1 MRSRIVFSGE
11 HRFGFR
17 LRAPAHDGSVTRGS
31 HASPTPDPE
40 TRRRTRLLS
49 TFLLLMTVVF
59 GTTDLVS
66 VLTTP
71 DYKLPWYGYAFLFS
85 AGALNRM
92 GHYSVA
98 ATMTLLMFPMVTL
111 VTVLSGAGPAT
122 TFAYLIV
129 GVLSSALL
137 LHRRGAILFDAGCFV
152 FLLLTPFLIPERV
165 PDLAAIT
172 LPLSLV
178 AIGSGLAIM
187 LIIHRDDLERE
198 RQEALRTS
206 EERLLLALDA
216 SHMGSWEWDTT
227 SREVH
232 SSERAQEIFGLPGKT
247 FDGTQAGY
255 LRMVHPDD
263 LAAVGKALS
272 DVLSGARDNFEIL
285 HRVIWADGSIHWIQV
300 QGRSKKREGSGRRVN
315 GTVVDVTDRRLAETE
330 RDRLIHELEDKNAEM
345 ERFIY
350 TVSHDLKSPLI
361 TVRGFLGSIE
371 RDVKDGRYD
380 RLSMDVERILSATS
394 RMQTLLEEL
403 LKLSLIGR
411 IANPPERVAFA
422 DLVQEAMDLV
432 RGRLDEA
439 RARVEIQD
447 NLPDV
452 YGDRSRL
459 VQVLQNLLDNAA
471 KFIGDQKSPRIV
483 VGSRPGASDGRPV
496 FFVQDNGEGVAPED
510 LGRMIGLFE
519 KLDDRSRGTGVGL
532 AIVKRVV
539 DVHGGKLWV
548 ESPGRGLGT
557 TVCFTLP
564 TRASV

>member
-1 MRSRIVFSGE
+1 MT
-11 HRFGFR
+11 
-17 LRAPAHDGSVTRGS
+17 PGS
-31 HASPTPDPE
+31 HAHTAPDPE

-49 TFLLLMTVVF
+49 TFLLLMTGVF

-66 VLTTP
+66 VLTQP
-71 DYKLPWYGYAFLFS
+71 GYKLPWYGYAFLFS
-85 AGALNRM
+85 AAALNRM

-111 VTVLSGAGPAT
+111 VTVLSGAGPAV
-122 TFAYLIV
+122 TFSYLII
-129 GVLSSALL
+129 GVLASTLL
-137 LHRRGAILFDAGCFV
+137 LSRRGAILFDAGCFA
-152 FLLLTPFLIPERV
+152 FLLLTPWLIPTRV
-165 PDLAAIT
+165 PDLTAIT
-172 LPLSLV
+172 LPLTLV

-187 LIIHRDDLERE
+187 LMIHRDELERD

-216 SHMGSWEWDTT
+216 SHMGIWEWDTA
-227 SREVH
+227 SRVVH
-232 SSERAQEIFGLPGKT
+232 SSERAQAIFGLPERT
-247 FDGTQAGY
+247 SDGSQAEY
-255 LRMVHPDD
+255 LRRVHPED
-263 LAAVGKALS
+263 LAAVGKALGE
-272 DVLSGARDNFEIL
+272 VLSGVRDDFEIL
-285 HRVIWADGSIHWIQV
+285 HRVVWADGSIHWVQV
-300 QGRSKKREGSGRRVN
+300 QGRSTRRHGPGRRVN
-315 GTVVDVTDRRLAETE
+315 GTVVDVTDRRLAEAE
-330 RDRLIHELEDKNAEM
+330 RDRLIQELEQKNAEL
-345 ERFIY
+345 ERFTY
-350 TVSHDLKSPLI
+350 PVSHDLKSPLI

-380 RLSMDVERILSATS
+380 RLGVDVQRILTATA

-411 IANPPERVAFA
+411 TVHRPERLAFA

-439 RARVEIQD
+439 HARVQIQD
-447 NLPDV
+447 DLPDV

-459 VQVLQNLLDNAA
+459 VQVLLNLLDNSA
-471 KFIGDQKSPRIV
+471 KFFGSQKNPRIV
-483 VGSRPGASDGRPV
+483 VGWRPGASDGRPV
-496 FFVQDNGEGVAPED
+496 FFVQDNGEGVAPEN
-510 LGRMIGLFE
+510 LGRMVGLFE

-539 DVHGGKLWV
+539 EVHGGKLWV